1 VDKDVYY
8 MKQALKLAKSGL
20 GQTSPNPS
28 VGCIIVKNDVI
39 ISSART
45 QKGGRPHAESIAI
58 HNSQTDVS
66 GATIYITLEPCCTLE
81 RNKTSCLDK
90 IIAAKFSRVVIGTT
104 DPNPK
109 INGKS
114 IEVLQQNGVEVK
126 VGALKE
132 SCQEMVSGFKKRML
146 TNMPFITL
154 KLAISL
160 DGKIALKNG
169 QSKWIT
175 SEKQRKAAHKLR
187 AQNDAILT
195 GIGTVIADDPLLTCR
210 LPRVDHNP
218 IRVILDT
225 DFKIPEHS
233 QITQTSR
240 EVRTIIFTAK
250 EISKP
255 YKTLEVI
262 TVKRGNYG
270 LCLNDVLRKLAELG
284 INNLLVEAGQ
294 KINTSFIQERLIDR
308 LVVFQSNK
316 IIGADGLNAIGEL
329 NVSELEKCPQFN
341 TVLIGDK

>member
-1 VDKDVYY
+1 MDKDVYY

-28 VGCIIVKNDVI
+28 VGCVIVKNGVV

-58 HNSQTDVS
+58 ESSDTDIS
-66 GATIYITLEPCCTLE
+66 EATIYITLEPCCTLE
-81 RNKTSCLDK
+81 HNKTSCLER

-114 IEVLQQNGVEVK
+114 IKALQQNGVEVK
-126 VGALKE
+126 VGVLEE
-132 SCQEMVSGFKKRML
+132 SCQEIISGFKKRML

-175 SEKQRKAAHKLR
+175 SEKQREAAHELR

-210 LPRVDHNP
+210 LPKVDHNA

-225 DFKIPEHS
+225 DFKMPEHS

-250 EISKP
+250 EISNP
-255 YKTLEVI
+255 YKALEVI
-262 TVKRGNYG
+262 TVKRTNDG

-294 KINTSFIQERLIDR
+294 KINTSFIRERLVDK
-308 LVVFQSNK
+308 LMVFQSNK
-316 IIGADGLNAIGEL
+316 IIGADGLSAIGEL
-329 NVSELEKCPQFN
+329 NLLELEKCPQFN
-341 TVLIGDK
+341 TVLIDEK